1 MLKTAYTYKD
11 KLQETYNTIVF
22 NDKYKYYN
30 FNNYWSYEVKLSQD
44 SWNNIEMVS
53 VDKNNN
59 VRGFFRASISR
70 ESDKISALG
79 IMNFYDKSVTFS
91 KDLYQFL
98 SDLFIKYNFRKIEF
112 TVVIGNP
119 AEKMYDRI
127 MKKYGGRIVG
137 VEKLSTKLVDGLY
150 YDVKYYEIFKE
161 DFKIG
166 VDNLK

>member
-1 MLKTAYTYKD
+1 MLKIAYTYKD
-11 KLQETYNTIVF
+11 KLQEVYNTIVF

-30 FNNYWSYEVKLSQD
+30 NSIYWSYEVKLSQD